1 MWRLLLTLLVR
12 GYCDNVSC
20 PSSGGL
26 GLLQKSPSLQRLTVD
41 AEVAQEKEWVAIDGG
56 TGRACRG
63 KSAGDNLASYFT
75 VNSGLASLS
84 ACQSLCENTTGCK
97 GVEYHT
103 SGRCEIWTR
112 PGGIEASISLS
123 GYSCYALEMADFI
136 PVDTGINRACRGD
149 DAMDD
154 QANYKEVSSVA
165 SLGECKDLCRGNI
178 ACKGIEFSNT
188 RCEVW
193 TRSIGSWAMASGS
206 QCLKLEFAFI
216 DGAESAC
223 RGSSASDNNPAHYKV
238 VSGASEA
245 ECKQACR
252 DESNCKGIEQSSGRC
267 EVWTRDEGI
276 QATVQLSG
284 FKCLE
289 YQGSGFTASTTTA
302 PTSTS
307 TSTTGPSE
315 SELAQFLIQSTFG
328 PTLASLKALSETS
341 FQQWIDEQI
350 MLPVESHREYWRKRT
365 NPYVSSE
372 DIDDGEV
379 IGAPRSRC
387 DPGSRWIGFTF
398 ERRDIGKAVKV
409 SNSKIFVNEV
419 HRTDIDPAFDGNG
432 LASPQACSNNPPE
445 YWQSR
450 GYTCDT
456 IDQDS
461 FSWQCRDES
470 WREQESCQQR
480 CFDLGHGY
488 PGDDCSTGWVGV
500 VFDGFLCNVK
510 ADAVGAWVE
519 LSTSS
524 DCTVGLKAMSNP
536 HVWRA
541 NPTAE
546 MTQSLNFT
554 VFHLSVL
561 HLAASPPQCNLGT
574 VVRSDVEVPGRY
586 YMLQS
591 RLELVENTIQKPASS
606 GSWAGGTCPAVS
618 KTFLNEAS
626 CKLLPGCL
634 PLGLVQVEV
643 VLNPAA
649 FEKFFSVSGRY
660 VYAITGLRTSSGPCN
675 RRSRWK
681 KLDCSTESCS
691 ASSLS
696 ADDQQA
702 IQSELAGASAQ
713 GWLRDV
719 DISCSSN
726 VAAQRVVEVGND
738 HFQHVH
744 LDEFN
749 TYDFTDW
756 VSSHPGGPDKITQ
769 WTSQGYLLQY
779 PSWHGMDRWDEGLA
793 PGVLRPNLVGKFRE
807 SISFQSLPQPLQTQ
821 DLMDAF
827 ASGVADSQEFSTVCG
842 SPGEV
847 ANDAFL
853 GHQLSITHGGD
864 YDWHFDMDYH
874 SRWGTD
880 RLARAS
886 VWTMHALYAQDQ
898 LRQRMAWALSQVLVL
913 AVNGFEG
920 QTEMWLNYY
929 DIFVRNAFGSF
940 RDVLREVTY
949 NPIMGDYLTFKRNR
963 AFDESNNYPD
973 ENFAR
978 EIMQLFTI
986 GLWKLNPDGTRMK
999 DAAGQDIPTYSN
1011 EHIMNFAR
1019 VFTGFDEQSQR
1030 DNIERAGGRNF
1041 IDPMRINA
1049 RWHDVYP
1056 KPDLDGNFLGDGY
1069 PLCSDL
1075 PPAYFLLQGAKFEF
1089 LGHTYQGSDVLN
1101 LDSTSQLFQKLCG
1114 SSSSPCTHTLTVE
1127 LDTSLTCNG
1136 PECTMDTVSVVNVS
1150 GGYYQYLPPRCVN
1163 LFFFNGQVTRR
1174 GGRAWGWTDRCDNP
1188 HLPVAGTACCGG
1200 CKNRKDW
1207 WWMDN
1212 RGHCSCENAT
1222 TVCPSLFTERCN
1234 KDETWREQQWCR
1246 LACWENG
1253 VGYEGDDCS
1262 KGAWRGERVCGHPK
1276 EFVRM
1281 ATAKRQCSERGLD
1294 ICWERL
1300 EGYEC
1305 EYDEEHVWTDE
1316 TCTYQVLVH
1325 ADGKVS
1331 SNLTSRT
1338 RQNKFYVHWKD
1349 SSFPR
1354 KSGTSCPSGCQTFAD
1369 GCTCTMNVQ
1378 VRRAFSS
1385 MPSISQVS
1393 SLRIGAVKPGVSCTS
1408 CSGAVK
1414 AYGDIT
1420 DPETVLEYQGR
1431 FYKNKEVVV
1440 LVGDTFEFRNPPA
1453 FVTLENPDEKDVH
1466 SEVESLLDHLVY
1478 HNNTAPFI
1486 SKNLIQRFTTSNPSP
1501 EYVKA
1506 VADAFKTGSY
1516 AGRTYQGVYGDLG
1529 ATVAAILLHPE
1540 ARSQTSATNGAMR
1553 EPLIKV
1559 IHFMRSMEYKDNTGR
1574 NVLFSNLMP
1583 LIGQFPYSS
1592 PSVFNYYLPGF
1603 KPSDFPEG
1611 AVGPEFEIFTPPMAI
1626 SFMNGMTSLIERGL
1640 GPSHCGGGFG
1650 FEAPQNCSNGELH
1663 LGELECVQPTI
1674 DQMDLLLTGGRLHDS
1689 AKIKS
1694 AYQLADGGHEYKTVQ
1709 MAMVLT
1715 PEFHTLGSPLP
1726 LGPRTPEVPEVANDP
1741 RSYKA
1746 LVMVFLAGGADTFN
1760 MLVPMNCPL
1769 YDEYTEVRAS
1779 VALSPSELNSIS
1791 TAGQSCGEFG
1801 IHARLPILKE
1811 LYDSQH
1817 AAFLSN
1823 IGSLAEPLSKDQWE
1837 IGTGQRCTGLFSHSD
1852 QQQAAQT
1859 LTCQYSG
1866 SSQKGAGGR
1875 IADALASGEQK
1886 YRTMSFSVAG
1896 MSTWPQGRSTPA
1908 EIIDQRSGTVSFNH
1922 YDRLKTV
1929 IDNITSVRHGNIYA
1943 EEFSTKFAKAIKFN
1957 QELEEQLKS
1966 AKLQTPFPTN
1976 EIDLSRQLKQVAR
1989 LISARTARK
1998 AERDVFY
2005 VEIGGW
2011 DTHSSVSSELNNQFT
2026 DLNSALTSFVNE
2038 LKAQSIFDST
2048 TIMTHSD
2055 FARTLTPNSGEGT
2068 DHAWGGN
2075 YVMLGGALKGGRI
2088 YNDFPASFREGS
2100 AQDAGRGRLIPKY
2113 PWENMMVPVAEWM
2126 GLESGQISSVF
2137 PNIGSFN
2144 SSLLLSRSTLFQ

>member
-1 MWRLLLTLLVR
+1 MWKFFLALLAQ

-20 PSSGGL
+20 PSTGGL
-26 GLLQKSPSLQRLTVD
+26 GLLQKSPSLQRLTLDV
-41 AEVAQEKEWVAIDGG
+41 EVLQEREWVAVDGG
-56 TGRACRG
+56 VDRACRG

-84 ACQSLCENTTGCK
+84 ACQSLCENTMGCK
-97 GVEYHT
+97 GVEYHI

-112 PGGIEASISLS
+112 PGGIEASIGLAN
-123 GYSCYALEMADFI
+123 YSCFALELSDFI
-136 PVDTGINRACRGD
+136 DVDSSDSSCRGD
-149 DAMDD
+149 DALDD
-154 QANYKEVSSVA
+154 EPSYKEVSNVA
-165 SLGECKDLCRGNI
+165 SLGECKELCRRNV
-178 ACKGIEFSNT
+178 ACKGIEFSGS

-193 TRSIGSWAMASGS
+193 TRAILAWIADSGS
-206 QCLKLEFAFI
+206 QCLKLEFAPI
-216 DGAESAC
+216 DGADRAC
-223 RGSSASDNNPAHYKV
+223 RGSSATDNNPAHYRV

-252 DESNCKGIEQSSGRC
+252 EQSGCKGIEHSNGRC
-267 EVWTRDEGI
+267 ELWTRAEGI
-276 QATVQLSG
+276 QATVPLSG
-284 FKCLE
+284 FKCLA
-289 YQGSGFTASTTTA
+289 YQGSGSVTTTSSM
-302 PTSTS
+302 PTSSTTSTS
-307 TSTTGPSE
+307 TAPGPSE
-315 SELAQFLIQSTFG
+315 PELMT
-328 PTLASLKALSETS
+328 
-341 FQQWIDEQI
+341 FQQWIDEQ
-350 MLPVESHREYWRKRT
+350 MALPVQSHRAYWRKRT
-365 NPYVSSE
+365 NPYLSPA
-372 DIDDGEV
+372 DIAGEEV
-379 IGAPRSRC
+379 IGAARSRC
-387 DPGSRWIGFTF
+387 DPGSRWVGYAFQ
-398 ERRDIGKAVKV
+398 RRDVGKTVKV
-409 SNSKIFVNEV
+409 SNNQILVDDV
-419 HRTDIDPAFDGNG
+419 HLTDIDPAFEGNG
-432 LASPQACSNNPPE
+432 LAAPQSCSNNPPE

-450 GYTCDT
+450 GYTCLT

-461 FSWQCRDES
+461 FSWSCPDES
-470 WREQESCQQR
+470 WRSQESCQQT
-480 CFDLGHGY
+480 CFDLGYGH
-488 PGDDCSTGWVGV
+488 PGDDCSTGWPGV
-500 VFDGFLCNVK
+500 IFDGFLCNVRE
-510 ADAVGAWVE
+510 DAVGAWVQ

-524 DCTVGLKAMSNP
+524 DCTAGLRAMTNP
-536 HVWRA
+536 HIWRA
-541 NPTAE
+541 NPTPE
-546 MTQSLNFT
+546 MTQSLSFA
-554 VFHLSVL
+554 VFQTSVIHLL
-561 HLAASPPQCNLGT
+561 TSPAQCNLGT
-574 VVRSDVEVPGRY
+574 VVRSDVEAGGRFY
-586 YMLQS
+586 LLQP
-591 RLELVENTIQKPASS
+591 RLELVENTIEQPASS

-634 PLGLVQVEV
+634 PLGIVDIQV
-643 VLNPAA
+643 VLNAA
-649 FEKFFSVSGRY
+649 SFQKFFNVGGRY
-660 VYAITGLRTSSGPCN
+660 VYAITGLRTSTSPCN

-681 KLDCSTESCS
+681 KLDCSTESCT

-696 ADDQQA
+696 PDDQQA
-702 IQSELAGASAQ
+702 IQSELSAESAQ

-719 DISCSSN
+719 DISCSDVN
-726 VAAQRVVEVGND
+726 VAAQRVVQVGND
-738 HFQHVH
+738 YFQHVH
-744 LDEFN
+744 LDEMNVF
-749 TYDFTDW
+749 DFSDW
-756 VSSHPGGPDKITQ
+756 VSEHPGGPDKITQ
-769 WTSQGYLLQY
+769 WTSMGYQLQY

-793 PGVLRPNLVGKFRE
+793 PGILRPNLVGKFGE
-807 SISFQSLPQPLQTQ
+807 AMAFQSLPQPLQTQ
-821 DLMDAF
+821 ELMNEF
-827 ASGVADSQEFSTVCG
+827 ASGVTDDTEFSTVCG

-853 GHQLSITHGGD
+853 GHQLSITHGGE
-864 YDWHFDMDYH
+864 YDWHFDMDYL

-880 RLARAS
+880 QLARSA
-886 VWTMHALYAQDQ
+886 VWTMQALYANDQ
-898 LRQRMAWALSQVLVL
+898 LRQRMAWALSQILVL
-913 AVNGFEG
+913 AVVGGNFGG

-929 DIFVRNAFGSF
+929 DIFVRNAFGNF

-999 DAAGQDIPTYSN
+999 DVSGQDMPTYTN

-1019 VFTGFDEQSQR
+1019 VFTGFDEQAGR
-1030 DNIERAGGRNF
+1030 DNIEWVWDRNF
-1041 IDPMRINA
+1041 IDPMRVNA

-1075 PPAYFLLQGAKFEF
+1075 PPAYFLSQGAKFEF
-1089 LGHTYQGSDVLN
+1089 LGQNYQGSDVLN
-1101 LDSTSQLFQKLCG
+1101 LEPTSQLFGRLCG
-1114 SSSSPCTHTLTVE
+1114 SGTSCRHTLTVE

-1136 PECTMDTVSVVNVS
+1136 PECTMDAVSVVNVS
-1150 GGYYQYLPPRCVN
+1150 GGYYRYLPPTCVN

-1188 HLPVAGTACCGG
+1188 YLPVAGTACCGG

-1222 TVCPSLFTERCN
+1222 IACPSMFTERCN
-1234 KDETWREQQWCR
+1234 LDETWREQQWCR

-1262 KGAWRGERVCGHPK
+1262 KGAWRGERLCGYPK

-1281 ATAKRQCSERGLD
+1281 ATAERQCSARGLE

-1305 EYDEEHVWTDE
+1305 EYDEERVWTHE
-1316 TCTYQVLVH
+1316 TCTYEVLVH

-1338 RQNKFYVHWKD
+1338 RLNKFYVPW
-1349 SSFPR
+1349 
-1354 KSGTSCPSGCQTFAD
+1354 KSGNFPGKDGSSCPTGCHSFAN
-1369 GCTCTMNVQ
+1369 GCSCSMNVQ
-1378 VRRAFSS
+1378 IRSAFSS
-1385 MPSISQVS
+1385 MPTSAQLS
-1393 SLRIGAVKPGVSCTS
+1393 SLSIGAVKPITSCTS
-1408 CSGAVK
+1408 GCSSSVK
-1414 AYGDIT
+1414 AYGDMS
-1420 DPETVLEYQGR
+1420 DPETVFEHEGR
-1431 FYKNKEVVV
+1431 FYKNKEVLVV
-1440 LVGDTFEFRNPPA
+1440 VGDGSFEFRNPPF
-1453 FVTLENPDEKDVH
+1453 FVTLDDPREKDVH

-1501 EYVKA
+1501 EYVKV
-1506 VADAFKTGSY
+1506 VADAFKTGTY
-1516 AGRTYQGVYGDLG
+1516 AGQTYSGAYGDLA

-1540 ARSQTSATNGAMR
+1540 ARSQTSTTNGALR

-1559 IHFMRSMEYKDNTGR
+1559 IHFMRSLEYKDNTGR

-1583 LIGQFPYSS
+1583 FIGQFPYSS

-1611 AVGPEFEIFTPPMAI
+1611 LVGPEFEIFTPPMAI
-1626 SFMNGMTSLIERGL
+1626 SFMNGMTALIEHGL
-1640 GPSHCGGGFG
+1640 GPMSCDGGFG
-1650 FEAPQNCSNGELH
+1650 FEAPRNCSNGELH
-1663 LGELECVQPTI
+1663 LGELECIQPTI

-1689 AKIKS
+1689 GKIKS
-1694 AYQLADGGHEYKTVQ
+1694 AYQLADGGHEYKTAQ
-1709 MAMVLT
+1709 MAMVMT
-1715 PEFHTLGSPLP
+1715 PEFHTLGSSLP
-1726 LGPRTPEVPEVANDP
+1726 LGPRTTQPPEVVNEP

-1769 YDEYTEVRAS
+1769 YDEYTQVRGS
-1779 VALSPSELNSIS
+1779 VAMPPSDLNSIS
-1791 TAGQSCGEFG
+1791 TTGQSCGEFG

-1811 LYDSQH
+1811 LYDSQE

-1866 SSQKGAGGR
+1866 SAQKGAGGR
-1875 IADALASGEQK
+1875 IADALAAGNEK
-1886 YRTMSFSVAG
+1886 YRTTSFSVAG
-1896 MSTWPQGRSTPA
+1896 MSTWPQGRTTAPQ
-1908 EIIDQRSGTVSFNH
+1908 IIDPQSGTVSFTH
-1922 YDRLKTV
+1922 YERLKTV
-1929 IDNITSVRHGNIYA
+1929 IENITSVRHGNIYA
-1943 EEFSTKFAKAIKFN
+1943 EEFSTKFASAIKFN
-1957 QELEEQLKS
+1957 QELEEQLKTS
-1966 AKLQTPFPTN
+1966 KLQTPFPTN

-1989 LISARTARK
+1989 LISARVHRK
-1998 AERDVFY
+1998 AERDVFF
-2005 VEIGGW
+2005 VDIGGW
-2011 DTHSSVSSELNNQFT
+2011 DTHSSVSRELNDRFQ
-2026 DLNSALTSFVNE
+2026 DLNSALTSFVTE
-2038 LKAQSIFDST
+2038 LKAQNIFDST
-2048 TIMTHSD
+2048 TIVTHSD

-2075 YVMLGGALKGGRI
+2075 YVMIGGDLKGGRI
-2088 YNDFPASFREGS
+2088 YNDFPASFKEGS

-2126 GLESGQISSVF
+2126 GLESSQLASVF